1 MFKLLIEKKMANTKL
16 TKEQQAMVDKY
27 FDEHAE
33 RDIMG
38 YDGDHNRHSC
48 HREVCRSS
56 QGFVTVATWK

>member
-1 MFKLLIEKKMANTKL
+1 MANTKL